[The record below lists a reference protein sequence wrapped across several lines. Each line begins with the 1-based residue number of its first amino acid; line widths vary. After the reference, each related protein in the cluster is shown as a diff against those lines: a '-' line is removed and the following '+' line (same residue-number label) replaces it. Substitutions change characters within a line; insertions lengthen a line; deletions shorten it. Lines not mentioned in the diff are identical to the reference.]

1 MLKAVALGSIV
12 ILFATLVV
20 CGYVLI
26 FKAFLDIPDRNK
38 NYVAISFK
46 QFKALYAIAP
56 EKWEWFG
63 DNIYYESEYI
73 MMKHAIDW
81 ILFRNFTKNLRLAED
96 NERLQN
102 YKAKLLKRWQED
114 INRCYEEIKGGCKDE

>member
-1 MLKAVALGSIV
+1 MFKVITLGLFV
-12 ILFATLVV
+12 ILLAVSVV
-20 CGYVLI
+20 CGYMII
-26 FKAFLDIPDRNK
+26 FKIFLDIPDRNK
-38 NYVAISFK
+38 NFVAISFK

-56 EKWEWFG
+56 EKWEWFRN
-63 DNIYYESEYI
+63 NIYYESECI

-96 NERLQN
+96 NERRQN